1 MTLTNDQKKQIICV
15 RIENAEQAMQDAKI
29 LLDDGSLRGAA
40 NRIYYS
46 VFHAVSALALSRGAS
61 FKKHSSLLTYFHKE
75 FIRSGVLDRVHGRT
89 VQKAADD
96 RTDADYSDFVDFTT
110 DQIALRLKECGALI
124 VSVKA
129 LLDIHESS

>member
-1 MTLTNDQKKQIICV
+1 MTLTNDQKIQIICV
-15 RIENAEQAMQDAKI
+15 RIENSEQAMRDAET

-75 FIRSGVLDRVHGRT
+75 FIKEGVLDRVHGRT

-96 RTDADYSDFVDFTT
+96 RTDADYSDFVNFTT
-110 DQIALRLKECGALI
+110 DQITLRLKECRAFI
-124 VSVKA
+124 VAAKEV
-129 LLDIHESS
+129 LTI